1 MNLHSKLLDAQQFVS
16 FYGTTAPRADLPP
29 ERVLKTADKLS
40 ERIRG
45 LPLDGLVVYDVQ
57 DEPGRS
63 DEPRPFPFLPT
74 LDSRIYAQLLHQ
86 RTAQPVI
93 TYKSISSMATE
104 AWEPWLVETKQEY
117 GINYLSLVGASSSKS
132 AHQGMSLSH
141 ATQVAAAHPAGFTL
155 GGVVIAERHSQERPE
170 SMRIVQK
177 AANGCR
183 FFISQAICD
192 ATTTIQLLNDY
203 YQLCLR
209 QGIAPTRIILT
220 FIPCGRAKT
229 LEFIRWLGVSVAPRA
244 MQAILD
250 APVPITKSIEM
261 CCENLRAILDQEYA
275 QHLPLGINVESVS
288 INREEIDGSIDLFY
302 SLQNVLQ
309 SNKHAG
315 VNP

>member
-29 ERVLKTADKLS
+29 ERVIKTADRLS
-40 ERIRG
+40 ERIRN

-74 LDSRIYAQLLHQ
+74 LDSRIYAQLLHE
-86 RTAQPVI
+86 RTARPVI
-93 TYKSISSMATE
+93 TYKSISGMAME

-117 GINYLSLVGASSSKS
+117 GINFLSLVGVSSSKLE
-132 AHQGMSLSH
+132 HKGISLSQ
-141 ATQVAAAHPAGFTL
+141 ATQVAATHPAGFTL

-170 SMRIVQK
+170 SMRILHK
-177 AANGCR
+177 ARNGCR
-183 FFISQAICD
+183 FFISQAIYD
-192 ATTTIQLLNDY
+192 ATTTIQLLSDY
-203 YQLCLR
+203 HQLCLR
-209 QGIAPTRIILT
+209 QGIPPTRIILT

-229 LEFIRWLGVSVAPRA
+229 LEFIRWLGVSIAPQA

-250 APVPITKSIEM
+250 APVPISKSIEI
-261 CCENLRAILDQEYA
+261 CCENLRAILNQEYA

-288 INREEIDGSIDLFY
+288 INREEIDASIDLFH

-309 SNKHAG
+309 SYKQAG
-315 VNP
+315 VSR